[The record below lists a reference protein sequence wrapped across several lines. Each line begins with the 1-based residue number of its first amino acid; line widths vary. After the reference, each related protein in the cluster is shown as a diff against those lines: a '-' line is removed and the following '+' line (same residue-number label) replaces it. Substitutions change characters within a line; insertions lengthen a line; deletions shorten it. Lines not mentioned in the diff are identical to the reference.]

1 MYKCLPLCVLLFPAL
16 TQGQTPPLA
25 KLCSAPNLEGTCVT
39 FPVTRAVDTSSFILM
54 TMTLGSFEI
63 TEGQA
68 ITLHPGKPGDSSMLN
83 YLGPIVER
91 DVHSSLTEIWSGLPK
106 NEPVSIS
113 LHLSHSAKP

>member
-1 MYKCLPLCVLLFPAL
+1 MFKFLPLSVLLFPAL

-25 KLCSAPNLEGTCVT
+25 KLCSEPNFGGTCVT
-39 FPVTRAVDTSSFILM
+39 FPVPYAVDTSSWILM

-68 ITLHPGKPGDSSMLN
+68 IALHPGKPSDSSMLN

-91 DVHSSLTEIWSGLPK
+91 DVHTSLTEIWADLPK

-113 LHLSHSAKP
+113 LHLSHPVKP

>member
-1 MYKCLPLCVLLFPAL
+1 MHNYLLLAVLLLPIA
-16 TQGQTPPLA
+16 THGQSTDHV
-25 KLCSAPNLEGTCVT
+25 KLCSEPNFGGTCVT
-39 FPVTRAVDTSSFILM
+39 FPVPYAVDTSSWILM

-68 ITLHPGKPGDSSMLN
+68 IALQPGKPSDSSMLN

-91 DVHSSLTEIWSGLPK
+91 DVHTSLTEIWSGLPK